1 MLTSYS
7 SLIKILLFD
16 NQLLIFWMRSVVK
29 FFSYVQD
36 VRSCLFIKLPFKTLH
51 SLPLHLFP
59 HSFISHIS
67 IMYIAAFL
75 ICKEINYVFDIQ
87 SYNFL

>member
-36 VRSCLFIKLPFKTLH
+36 VRSCLFNKLPLRLSIACLSTYF
-51 SLPLHLFP
+51 
-59 HSFISHIS
+59 HI
-67 IMYIAAFL
+67 L
-75 ICKEINYVFDIQ
+75 
-87 SYNFL
+87 L

>member
-36 VRSCLFIKLPFKTLH
+36 VRSCLFIKLPLRL
-51 SLPLHLFP
+51 S
-59 HSFISHIS
+59 IACHIS

-87 SYNFL
+87 LYNFL

>member
-16 NQLLIFWMRSVVK
+16 NQLLIFWMRSAVK

-36 VRSCLFIKLPFKTLH
+36 VRSCLFIKL
-51 SLPLHLFP
+51 

-75 ICKEINYVFDIQ
+75 ICKEINYVFDIE
-87 SYNFL
+87 SYNFLL

>member
-16 NQLLIFWMRSVVK
+16 NQLLIFWMRSAVK
-29 FFSYVQD
+29 FFSYIQD
-36 VRSCLFIKLPFKTLH
+36 VRSCKTLH

-59 HSFISHIS
+59 HSFMSHIS
-67 IMYIAAFL
+67 IMYIATFL
-75 ICKEINYVFDIQ
+75 ICKEINYIFDIQ
-87 SYNFL
+87 LYNFL